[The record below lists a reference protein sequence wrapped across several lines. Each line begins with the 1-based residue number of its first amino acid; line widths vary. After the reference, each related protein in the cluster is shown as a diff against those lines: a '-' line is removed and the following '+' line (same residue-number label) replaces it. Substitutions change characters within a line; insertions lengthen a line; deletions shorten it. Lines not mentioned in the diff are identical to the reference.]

1 MLRFFKSFFNKRNEP
16 KTEEP
21 LKVEVPTTAD
31 TVQPVPAFD
40 VAPQPIKCG
49 CGRSAS
55 GFCVGLH
62 KLTAEEWAGHADNPT
77 KVAAP
82 VAEKKPAAKKAPAKK
97 TAPAAKPVA
106 KPVAKPAAITA
117 APKKPRAKKEAK

>member
-16 KTEEP
+16 ITEEP
-21 LKVEVPTTAD
+21 HKVEVAPVVD
-31 TVQPVPAFD
+31 IQQPVVAAD

-62 KLTAEEWAGHADNPT
+62 KLTAEEWAGHADNPN